1 MCTLRIAHNP
11 FTTHLHPAWIELP
24 LIVNNRF
31 LPLFYELLSSEDL
44 REEVC
49 ECLYEVP

>member
-1 MCTLRIAHNP
+1 
-11 FTTHLHPAWIELP
+11 
-24 LIVNNRF
+24 

-49 ECLYEVP
+49 ECLYEVPYQSRLRHNGKQEIPEY